1 MSAPVRLQTSVWN
14 PLGERRALLIHGLS
28 SDAGSWWR
36 VASDLADDG
45 WMVAAPDLRSHGRS
59 PTAVDHRVVTMA
71 TDVAQLGEGWD
82 LIVGHSLGGSI
93 AAVLAGDHHVPAM
106 VLIDPVLALPASQR
120 EPLRDSVKASL
131 ERPDAAT
138 IRAANPTWSERDV
151 HRKVLALTAMTPD
164 VVDAVLD
171 DNDPWDVRWTIPRWS
186 GRVHL
191 LAADPNE
198 GALLSPADI
207 AEVTRAAGD
216 RVTAA
221 VVHGAGHSIHRERPE
236 VVREAIGSLMR
247 SR

>member
-1 MSAPVRLQTSVWN
+1 MSTPVRLQTSVWN

-71 TDVAQLGEGWD
+71 ADVAQLGDGWD

-106 VLIDPVLALPASQR
+106 VLIDPVLALPTSQR
-120 EPLRDSVKASL
+120 EPLRGRVKASL
-131 ERPDAAT
+131 DHPDPAT

-151 HRKVLALTAMTPD
+151 QRKALALAAMTPD
-164 VVDAVLD
+164 VIDAVLD

-186 GRVHL
+186 GRAHL
-191 LAADPNE
+191 LAADPNQ
-198 GALLSPADI
+198 GAVLSPADI
-207 AEVTRAAGD
+207 AEVTHAAGD
-216 RVTAA
+216 RVTAS
-221 VVHGAGHSIHRERPE
+221 VVYGAGHSLHRERPE
-236 VVREAIGSLMR
+236 VVREAIRVLTR
-247 SR
+247 